1 MAAPSLIFKSP
12 KIQSEFFNR
21 DLPVSI
27 FCLPAPIESCHT
39 VAGSKQGGQ
48 SISKFDND
56 TCSTRAVLL
65 RLICVVLLSGVAQ
78 EGFSHPWQPEKNV
91 KLNGDVV
98 GRRSWLQQ
106 LTSFSGL
113 LPIGLTRH
121 PTIASA
127 EESDY

>member
-1 MAAPSLIFKSP
+1 MTYRYRFSASPPPS
-12 KIQSEFFNR
+12 R
-21 DLPVSI
+21 
-27 FCLPAPIESCHT
+27 ESCHT